1 MTYCAYVWSPDYS
14 YSYKHWQNWYE
25 PKCFFYISVSLRSH
39 QLSLLQPPHEP
50 GNHGSQLAPVID
62 FFETC
67 NQNPGK
73 WQQWIKANEILNIH
87 IQALVVDRPSPYL
100 LFIFWFDKSETRTK
114 ELWLWDELACLIV
127 DLQLNLVEMNFLEMV
142 TTFPEKNEIH
152 VKDLNSRPNWT
163 ETYIHCLTWIF
174 FYTDVWKQ

>member
-1 MTYCAYVWSPDYS
+1 MTHSTYLWTSKNIGKTDMNQYA
-14 YSYKHWQNWYE
+14 
-25 PKCFFYISVSLRSH
+25 FYISVSLRSH
-39 QLSLLQPPHEP
+39 QLSVLQPPHEP

-67 NQNPGK
+67 NPGK
-73 WQQWIKANEILNIH
+73 WQQWIKANDILNIH
-87 IQALVVDRPSPYL
+87 IQAPYVERSSPYL
-100 LFIFWFDKSETRTK
+100 LFIFWHLIWQIETRTK

-127 DLQLNLVEMNFLEMV
+127 DIQLNLVEMNFLEMV